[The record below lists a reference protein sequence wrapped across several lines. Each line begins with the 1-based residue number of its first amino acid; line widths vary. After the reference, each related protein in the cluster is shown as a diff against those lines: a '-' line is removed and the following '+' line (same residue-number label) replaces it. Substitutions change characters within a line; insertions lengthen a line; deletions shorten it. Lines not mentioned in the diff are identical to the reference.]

1 MILIY
6 SQHPLNED
14 EKDKQRNLIKDRL
27 SMFFIDDDDF
37 LFSTES
43 SPQLIKELITH
54 HKIYLFITESI
65 SSIGLQL
72 DDLIEV
78 IRHLLKNKGCFRSEV
93 DNLSFCEDD
102 IDKVGSVLSRSPR
115 IQSFQ

>member
-6 SQHPLNED
+6 SHHPLNENK
-14 EKDKQRNLIKDRL
+14 KDKQRNLIKDRL

-43 SPQLIKELITH
+43 SPQLIKELITR
-54 HKIYLFITESI
+54 HKIYLFFTESI
-65 SSIGLQL
+65 SSIWLQS

-78 IRHLLKNKGCFRSEV
+78 IRHLLKNKGCFRSEI
-93 DNLSFCEDD
+93 DNLSFCEEDV
-102 IDKVGSVLSRSPR
+102 DKLVSIMIP
-115 IQSFQ
+115 